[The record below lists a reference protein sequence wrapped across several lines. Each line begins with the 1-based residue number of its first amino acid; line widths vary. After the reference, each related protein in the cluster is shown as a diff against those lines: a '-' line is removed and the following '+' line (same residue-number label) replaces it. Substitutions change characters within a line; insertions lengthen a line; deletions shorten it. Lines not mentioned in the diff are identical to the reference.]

1 MNASMKSRM
10 VSSKSIKR
18 LASIGDAVPD
28 ASGYEYAG
36 GNTKGSLIPRVFRIT
51 GVRDPGGTDDAADSL
66 DIPRIGSF
74 PPPAAARTAPTG
86 VFFAVAVAIRIV
98 LRPSIIVPVVV
109 AAVVVVV
116 VARNA
121 AIIILFVVRS
131 LFFSVRASSSSS
143 SRVRHKV
150 NQSIINP
157 LGRLVSVSRF
167 HRSVTVHFSLKS
179 HGVSDGWDSRVF
191 HCFF

>member
-36 GNTKGSLIPRVFRIT
+36 GNTKGSFIPRFFRIT
-51 GVRDPGGTDDAADSL
+51 GVRDPGGTDDDADSPA
-66 DIPRIGSF
+66 IPRIGSF

-143 SRVRHKV
+143 SSSRVRHKV
-150 NQSIINP
+150 NQSINQSARP
-157 LGRLVSVSRF
+157 SRLCLSFPS
-167 HRSVTVHFSLKS
+167 
-179 HGVSDGWDSRVF
+179 GSDGSFLIKISRGE
-191 HCFF
+191 

>member
-36 GNTKGSLIPRVFRIT
+36 GNTKGSFIPRFFRIT
-51 GVRDPGGTDDAADSL
+51 GVRDPGGTDDDADSL

-109 AAVVVVV
+109 VAGVVVV

-150 NQSIINP
+150 NQSINP

>member
-36 GNTKGSLIPRVFRIT
+36 GNTKGSFIPRFFRIT
-51 GVRDPGGTDDAADSL
+51 GVRDPGGTDDDADSL

-109 AAVVVVV
+109 AVVVVVV

-143 SRVRHKV
+143 RVRHKV
-150 NQSIINP
+150 NQSINP

-167 HRSVTVHFSLKS
+167 HRGVTVHFSLKS

>member
-36 GNTKGSLIPRVFRIT
+36 GNTKGSFIPRFFRIT
-51 GVRDPGGTDDAADSL
+51 GVRDPGGTDDDADSPA
-66 DIPRIGSF
+66 IPRIGSF

-131 LFFSVRASSSSS
+131 LFFFRSCVVVVVASASQSESI
-143 SRVRHKV
+143 
-150 NQSIINP
+150 NQSARP
-157 LGRLVSVSRF
+157 SRLCLSFPS
-167 HRSVTVHFSLKS
+167 
-179 HGVSDGWDSRVF
+179 GSDGSFLIKISRGE
-191 HCFF
+191 

>member
-51 GVRDPGGTDDAADSL
+51 GVRDPGGTDDDADSPA
-66 DIPRIGSF
+66 IPRIGSF

-109 AAVVVVV
+109 AVVVVVV

-131 LFFSVRASSSSS
+131 LFFFRSCVVVVVASASQSESI
-143 SRVRHKV
+143 
-150 NQSIINP
+150 NQSARP
-157 LGRLVSVSRF
+157 SRLCLSFPS
-167 HRSVTVHFSLKS
+167 
-179 HGVSDGWDSRVF
+179 GSDGSFLIKISRGE
-191 HCFF
+191 

>member
-51 GVRDPGGTDDAADSL
+51 GVRDPGGTDDDADSL
-66 DIPRIGSF
+66 AIPRIGSF

-98 LRPSIIVPVVV
+98 LRPSIIVPVVVV

-150 NQSIINP
+150 NQINQSIRSAVSS
-157 LGRLVSVSRF
+157 LSLVSI
-167 HRSVTVHFSLKS
+167 
-179 HGVSDGWDSRVF
+179 GV
-191 HCFF
+191 